1 MEYDLEQERVL
12 QFLRQHRSKRTA
24 IQLPSGLRP
33 QLPRILENF
42 GGGVVEPV
50 VMAGSCHG
58 ACDLADAEAKKLG
71 CDVMLHYGHS
81 DMGLPACLP
90 TLYVEARM
98 LVDPL
103 KPVEQALQKIDFKR
117 VGLVSTVQHVGYL
130 KKVEELLRSRGFE
143 PSVGNPGP
151 RAKYPGQLLGCDF
164 GCARSIAHKVDGF
177 LYVGTGD
184 FHPLGAALATGKRV
198 LAADPVTGSSK
209 WISPSAESFLKKRK
223 AAIASAAAGE
233 RFGVI
238 ASSKPGQTRSDMSM
252 ELVKAFRD
260 AGRDVYLFVV
270 NEVEPEEL
278 GDFKLDAIVCTAC
291 PRIPIDDAERFDIPV
306 LTPFEARVMLGLE
319 KLEPYRLD
327 EFSRKL

>member
-12 QFLRQHRSKRTA
+12 QFLRQHRSKRAA

-50 VMAGSCHG
+50 VMAGSCYG
-58 ACDLADAEAKKLG
+58 SCDLADAEAKRLG
-71 CDVMLHYGHS
+71 CDVLLHYGHS
-81 DMGLPACLP
+81 DMGLSACLP

-103 KPVEQALQKIDFKR
+103 QTVERALPKIDFKQ
-117 VGLVSTVQHVGYL
+117 VGLITTVQHVGYL
-130 KKVEELLRSRGFE
+130 KKVEELIRSRGFE
-143 PSVGNPGP
+143 PFVGNPGP

-164 GCARSIAHKVDGF
+164 GCARSISHKVDGF
-177 LYVGTGD
+177 LYIGTGD
-184 FHPLGAALATGKRV
+184 FHPLGAAIATGKRV
-198 LAADPVTGSSK
+198 LVVDPVAGSSK
-209 WISPSAESFLKKRK
+209 WISASLEKFLHKRK
-223 AAIASAAAGE
+223 AAIASAAVGE

-238 ASSKPGQTRSDMSM
+238 ASTKPGQARPDQSI
-252 ELVKAFRD
+252 ELINAFKGTGRD
-260 AGRDVYLFVV
+260 ACLFVV
-270 NEVEPEEL
+270 NEVRPEEL

-291 PRIPIDDAERFDIPV
+291 PRISIDDAERFDIPV

-319 KLEPYRLD
+319 KLEPYKLD
-327 EFSRKL
+327 EFSRKF